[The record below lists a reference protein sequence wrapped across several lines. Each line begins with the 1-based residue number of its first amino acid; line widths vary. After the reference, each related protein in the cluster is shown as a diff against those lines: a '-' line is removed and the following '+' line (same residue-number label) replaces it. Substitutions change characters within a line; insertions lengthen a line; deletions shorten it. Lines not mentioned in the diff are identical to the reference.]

1 MKFLGIDLGWHG
13 KPSGLAALEWQDGEL
28 RFLEA
33 RIHKDKDQILAWVDA
48 HSANAPCGIAVDA
61 PLVIHN
67 ATGARPAEKLLNARY
82 ARAHAGCHP
91 ANLGRPF
98 AAYVSGFS
106 ADLAARGFRHGD
118 RVEPQAPDRFQIE
131 VHPHAAAVEL
141 FELPR
146 ILKYKKGDKASRM
159 RELRK
164 YRDLMSAVLPHLS
177 PPLSTA
183 DLPLVPEFANL
194 IALKEVEDRLDAI
207 LCAYIAAHYWY
218 WGTEKNTV
226 FGDAASGYIV
236 VPNRGRSDYRRGE
249 LLESDALPDPVEQFA
264 HWYSEIRPLIPRDSG
279 AMTLATAGASGK
291 PSARIVLLRSFDHDG
306 FVFFTNYESR
316 KGVEIAANPH
326 AALLFYWPQ
335 MERQVRIE
343 GAVSRIARDESGQY
357 FDSRPLESRLGAIA
371 SRQSTVLSSRR
382 ELEDRLRELKSRFEG
397 GNVPLPDYWG
407 GYRLEP
413 SEFEFWQGRPNRLHD
428 RLRYRREGAG
438 WKLERLSP

>member
-13 KPSGLAALEWQDGEL
+13 KPSGLAALEWQDGQL

-33 RIHKDKDQILAWVDA
+33 RTHQDKEQILAWVDA
-48 HSANAPCGIAVDA
+48 HSANAPCGIGVDA
-61 PLVIHN
+61 PLVIPN

-91 ANLGRPF
+91 ANQGRPF
-98 AAYVSGFS
+98 AGYVTGFS

-118 RVEPQAPDRFQIE
+118 RVEAQAPDRFQIE
-131 VHPHAAAVEL
+131 VHPHAASVEL

-164 YRDLMSAVLPHLS
+164 YRDLIAGVLPHLQ
-177 PPLSTA
+177 PPLAAA
-183 DLPLVPEFANL
+183 DLPLVPEFVSM
-194 IALKEVEDRLDAI
+194 IALKDIEDRLDAI

-218 WGTEKNTV
+218 WGAEKNTV
-226 FGDAASGYIV
+226 FGDAVHGYLV

-249 LLESDALPDPVEQFA
+249 LLETDVHPDPVEQFA
-264 HWYSEIRPLIPRDSG
+264 LWYSAVRPLIPQDPG
-279 AMTLATAGASGK
+279 AMTLATASPSGQ
-291 PSARIVLLRSFDHDG
+291 PSARIVLLRSFDHQG

-316 KGVEIAANPH
+316 KGVEIAANAQ

-335 MERQVRIE
+335 LERQVRIE
-343 GAVSRIARDESGQY
+343 GVVSRIAREESKEY

-371 SRQSTVLSSRR
+371 SRQSSVLESRQ
-382 ELEDRLRELKSRFEG
+382 ELEERIAKLKSEFG
-397 GNVPLPDYWG
+397 GDVPLPDYWG

-413 SEFEFWQGRPNRLHD
+413 RELEFWQGRPSRLHD
-428 RLRYRREGAG
+428 RLRYRWDGG
-438 WKLERLSP
+438 VWKLERLSP